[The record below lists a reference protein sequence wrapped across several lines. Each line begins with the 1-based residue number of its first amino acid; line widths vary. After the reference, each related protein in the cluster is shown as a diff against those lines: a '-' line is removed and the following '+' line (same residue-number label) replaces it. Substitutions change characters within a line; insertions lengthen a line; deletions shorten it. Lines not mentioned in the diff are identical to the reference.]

1 MENLREE
8 NQFEYDESVMPLLA
22 HLKEL
27 RTKIIIS
34 TIAIVVGFFV
44 SLYFYDGIIDFLY
57 KPFMQ
62 LSSSTNVGD
71 DVLFVNSIAEG
82 LVVQIKIS
90 ALSGF
95 ILSLPVH
102 VFNLLRFIFPGLL
115 KKEKQVIS
123 ATIICS
129 FFLILGSFYYTYYT
143 IIPVS
148 IAFLTGHGFIP
159 DNTGLLLSFSSN
171 IFYILQFIMTAVV
184 VFQLP
189 IILEVLMIMN
199 VIYRKTLFH
208 MGRYLV
214 VLFFFV
220 AAIISPPDF
229 ITQIALALPMTILFF
244 MTLLIAKIFK
254 FGEEI
259 DV

>member
-1 MENLREE
+1 MSDEMHEG
-8 NQFEYDESVMPLLA
+8 DESIMPLLS

-27 RTKIIIS
+27 RSKLIIS
-34 TIAIVVGFFV
+34 SISLVIGFFV

-57 KPFMQ
+57 KPFLQ
-62 LSSSTNVGD
+62 LSSSSTVGD

-82 LVVQIKIS
+82 LIVQIKIS

-95 ILSLPVH
+95 ILSMPVH

-115 KKEKQVIS
+115 KKEKQVLT
-123 ATIICS
+123 ATILCS

-189 IILEVLMIMN
+189 IVLEVLMILN
-199 VIYRKTLFH
+199 LIDRKTLFH

-214 VLFFFV
+214 VLFFFIS
-220 AAIISPPDF
+220 AIISPPDF
-229 ITQIALALPMTILFF
+229 ITQIALALPMTLLFF

-254 FGEEI
+254 FGEEE
-259 DV
+259 